1 MSVVEMDV
9 IEKLD
14 KEDRE
19 KIAYFASLLHQQT
32 KYRHLKKE
40 IEGRREEIR
49 KGEILTHSEIWDSMN
64 V

>member
-14 KEDRE
+14 EEDKE
-19 KIAYFASLLHQQT
+19 KIAYFASLLMRQT

-40 IEGRREEIR
+40 IEERREEI
-49 KGEILTHSEIWDSMN
+49 KQGETLTHSEIWDSMN